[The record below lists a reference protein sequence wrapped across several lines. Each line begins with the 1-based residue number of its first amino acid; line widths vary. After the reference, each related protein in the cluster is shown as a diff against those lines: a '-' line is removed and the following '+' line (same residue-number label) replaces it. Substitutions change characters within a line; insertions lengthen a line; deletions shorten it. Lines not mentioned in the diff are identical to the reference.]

1 MNGFRKS
8 LETYRALL
16 EVRERDIDRL
26 IAQRDA
32 DRLFLLVL
40 LERGHIA
47 AAKAILQEQLS

>member
-1 MNGFRKS
+1 MTGNRD
-8 LETYRALL
+8 LLQTYRALL
-16 EVRERDIDRL
+16 ELRERDIDRL